1 MNHAISREE
10 SESAGI
16 LELTKQMLVLA
27 QAGEWDEL
35 FAVETVRSRQINQM
49 QFSESDRLMI
59 EQVLQIDD
67 KVRGLVEAERSELL
81 NELKILNKGKNAIN
95 AYAS

>member
-1 MNHAISREE
+1 MNHAISGEE

-35 FAVETVRSRQINQM
+35 FAVETVRSRQIKQM

-59 EQVLQIDD
+59 EQVLQIDV

>member
-1 MNHAISREE
+1 MNHVISGEE

-16 LELTKQMLVLA
+16 LELTKQMLGLA

-35 FAVETVRSRQINQM
+35 FAVESVRSRQIDQM

-59 EQVLQIDD
+59 EQILQIDGE
-67 KVRGLVEAERSELL
+67 VRGLVEAERSELL
-81 NELKILNKGKNAIN
+81 NELKILNKGKSAIN